1 MSVPEMSRDAFQQG
15 LVLVVRNV
23 RKQNEWLL
31 EQNKALQES
40 NAFLHE
46 QNKEMAKYCSS
57 ISGLGD
63 AVVKLNERVD
73 CEREKGGH
81 VADSLIMLWG
91 QLAANGV
98 VTEQRQRCSPGISA
112 AGSPSSCTSPSSED
126 VSPAAPVKWGPGEMV
141 YGKDYGVTD
150 LWCNDDN
157 EGGCKP
163 Q

>member
-1 MSVPEMSRDAFQQG
+1 MSVPEVSRDAFLQG

-31 EQNKALQES
+31 EQNKALRGS

-46 QNKEMAKYCSS
+46 QNREMAKYCSS
-57 ISGLGD
+57 ISDLGD
-63 AVVKLNERVD
+63 AVVKLNDRVD
-73 CEREKGGH
+73 SEHEKGSN

-91 QLAANGV
+91 QLAAHGV
-98 VTEQRQRCSPGISA
+98 VAEQRQRRNLVLSA

-126 VSPAAPVKWGPGEMV
+126 SRPVSPAAPVVGTKTDEMV

-150 LWCNDDN
+150 LWCD
-157 EGGCKP
+157 P

>member
-1 MSVPEMSRDAFQQG
+1 MSVPDVSRDAFLQG

-40 NAFLHE
+40 NAFLHK

-63 AVVKLNERVD
+63 AVVKLNDRVD

-91 QLAANGV
+91 QLAAHGV
-98 VTEQRQRCSPGISA
+98 
-112 AGSPSSCTSPSSED
+112 
-126 VSPAAPVKWGPGEMV
+126 
-141 YGKDYGVTD
+141 
-150 LWCNDDN
+150 
-157 EGGCKP
+157 
-163 Q
+163 